1 MNEVKRKAT
10 SKYFEQEIW
19 NNLSKQNSFED
30 RRLNLR
36 CHKLEKDESITV
48 RSLNQEQLVMLRRNK
63 KLHDL
68 MDMNYSRYLTLPAL
82 TPGAPR
88 SRSTTAYTR
97 GNIST
102 GLGLPPN
109 AHSRPRSHSD
119 HSKRDKPSTKQPK
132 RHEEVIF
139 PAVSPTLNIRSS
151 YSAGSQRS
159 SLSDSEITKQSKRSW
174 TRPSTQLHKRDDIKP
189 RLWLVSPNLTIS
201 DHQFAGG
208 KHWFVLVKKWIKLI
222 KLTDYNIPIKLS
234 THSAIQW
241 KVVQTRTWSWY
252 VVPRWT
258 ERDKLFI

>member
-48 RSLNQEQLVMLRRNK
+48 RSWNQEQLVMLRRNK

-82 TPGAPR
+82 TPAAPR

-97 GNIST
+97 GNTST
-102 GLGLPPN
+102 GLGLPSN

-119 HSKRDKPSTKQPK
+119 HSRRDKPSTKHPK
-132 RHEEVIF
+132 RQEEVIF
-139 PAVSPTLNIRSS
+139 PAVSTTLNIRSS

-159 SLSDSEITKQSKRSW
+159 SLSDSEVTKQSKRSW
-174 TRPSTQLHKRDDIKP
+174 TRPSTQLHKRDDITP
-189 RLWLVSPNLTIS
+189 RL
-201 DHQFAGG
+201 
-208 KHWFVLVKKWIKLI
+208 
-222 KLTDYNIPIKLS
+222 
-234 THSAIQW
+234 
-241 KVVQTRTWSWY
+241 
-252 VVPRWT
+252 
-258 ERDKLFI
+258 